1 MKNDS
6 VLFPAKGG
14 FSFELYD
21 IKKNDN
27 ALLFCCAWIQWFGCS
42 ESEVSLVVG
51 LTVACSR
58 PGPRVLAPAIIL
70 PLFGSGYLCWAVCF
84 HVFHSSAVSWPDTQ
98 LSIWALRP
106 CTLDAYAY
114 IRCVPSFANASMYA
128 NACVCVCLCACNC
141 ASLRLSTCTLTPS
154 LINVRGLRQAL
165 HAAFCCDRHIFG
177 LPVARGVRVGTM
189 HDASTKTVAH
199 KTDLCHPHF
208 VLGPLKEVQHLVQ
221 WMRRGPPLCFG
232 VER

>member
-114 IRCVPSFANASMYA
+114 IRCASFCKCIHVCKRAR
-128 NACVCVCLCACNC
+128 VCVFVRMQLCLFAPLYMHSDSQPYQCQRSAPGTPCCLLLWQTHLWSACSPQGQGWHNAWCQHKNC
-141 ASLRLSTCTLTPS
+141 RS
-154 LINVRGLRQAL
+154 
-165 HAAFCCDRHIFG
+165 
-177 LPVARGVRVGTM
+177 
-189 HDASTKTVAH
+189 
-199 KTDLCHPHF
+199 
-208 VLGPLKEVQHLVQ
+208 
-221 WMRRGPPLCFG
+221 
-232 VER
+232 